1 MSLMYLLALF
11 NLLALMN
18 ADISHADP
26 LQELTAS
33 LPRQVMGW
41 AVEGED
47 RFFNDQT
54 IFEYIDGSGEVYRA
68 YNLGQCL
75 ARTYSKAGSPGI
87 VLDVFDM
94 GTSADAFGVFTHD
107 TDGEAIAIGQDARWR
122 TGWLSFWK
130 DRFFV
135 SITVQEENA
144 RAFEAAKEL
153 GWQVALRIP
162 REGSRPKLL
171 SHLPPH
177 GLQADKTRFL
187 HHPIVLNYHFY
198 LSDENILNL
207 SPQTDAVLAI
217 YQKANHSARLLL
229 VQYPDANTARKAAE
243 NVRRHYLPD
252 ADAGG
257 TARLENGKWASS
269 RLKNRMLIVV
279 LEAGSRQSAV
289 DLVREVN

>member
-1 MSLMYLLALF
+1 MYLLALF
-11 NLLALMN
+11 SLLALMN
-18 ADISHADP
+18 ADTSHTEP

-41 AVEGED
+41 AVDGED
-47 RFFNDQT
+47 RFFDDKT

-68 YNLGQCL
+68 YNLRQCL
-75 ARTYSKAGSPGI
+75 ARTYSKAGSPG
-87 VLDVFDM
+87 VLLDVFDM
-94 GTSADAFGVFTHD
+94 ATSADAFGVFTHD

-144 RAFEAAKEL
+144 QAFEAAKEL
-153 GWQVALRIP
+153 GRQVALRIS

-171 SHLPPH
+171 SHLPPQ
-177 GLQADKTRFL
+177 GLQTDRIRFL

-198 LSDENILNL
+198 LSDENILDL
-207 SPQTDAVLAI
+207 SPQTDAVLAT
-217 YQKANHSARLLL
+217 YQNANTSARLLL

-243 NVRRHYLPD
+243 NIRRHYLPD
-252 ADAGG
+252 ADAEGIS
-257 TARLENGKWASS
+257 RLENGKWASS
-269 RLKNRMLIVV
+269 RLKNLMLIVV
-279 LEAGSRQSAV
+279 LEASSRKSAA
-289 DLVREVN
+289 DLVREAN

>member
-68 YNLGQCL
+68 YNLRQCL

-107 TDGEAIAIGQDARWR
+107 MDGEAIAIGQDAAGAPAGSISGKTAFSCRSPCRRRMPRPLRLPR
-122 TGWLSFWK
+122 TGP
-130 DRFFV
+130 
-135 SITVQEENA
+135 A
-144 RAFEAAKEL
+144 
-153 GWQVALRIP
+153 GGPPHP

-171 SHLPPH
+171 SHLPLQ
-177 GLQADKTRFL
+177 GLQTDK
-187 HHPIVLNYHFY
+187 P
-198 LSDENILNL
+198 
-207 SPQTDAVLAI
+207 
-217 YQKANHSARLLL
+217 
-229 VQYPDANTARKAAE
+229 
-243 NVRRHYLPD
+243 
-252 ADAGG
+252 
-257 TARLENGKWASS
+257 ASCTTPS
-269 RLKNRMLIVV
+269 
-279 LEAGSRQSAV
+279 S
-289 DLVREVN
+289 

>member
-11 NLLALMN
+11 NLLASMN
-18 ADISHADP
+18 ADISYADP

-41 AVEGED
+41 AVAGED
-47 RFFNDQT
+47 RFFDDQT

-68 YNLGQCL
+68 YNLRQCL

-122 TGWLSFWK
+122 NGWLNFWK

-135 SITVQEENA
+135 SITVPEENA
-144 RAFEAAKEL
+144 QAFEAAKEL
-153 GWQVALRIP
+153 GRLVALCIP

-171 SHLPPH
+171 SHLPPQ
-177 GLQADKTRFL
+177 GLQTDKTRFL

-198 LSDENILNL
+198 LSDENILDL
-207 SPQTDAVLAI
+207 SPQTDAVLAT
-217 YQKANHSARLLL
+217 YQNANTSARLLL

-243 NVRRHYLPD
+243 NMRRHYLPD
-252 ADAGG
+252 ADAEGIS
-257 TARLENGKWASS
+257 RLENGKWASS
-269 RLKNRMLIVV
+269 RLKNQMLIVI
-279 LEAGSRQSAV
+279 LEAGSRQSAA